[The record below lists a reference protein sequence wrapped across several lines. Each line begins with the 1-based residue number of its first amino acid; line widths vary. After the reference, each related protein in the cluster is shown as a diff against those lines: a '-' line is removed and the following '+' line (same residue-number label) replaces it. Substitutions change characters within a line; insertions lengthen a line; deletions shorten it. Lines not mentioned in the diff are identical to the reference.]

1 VCLGGQQK
9 AGEAGFGAGG
19 RGVPEW
25 SGMVFNMD
33 VKNGVEK
40 KKVQSLSRAI
50 AEGSSGLH
58 SAMCGAH
65 SEA

>member
-1 VCLGGQQK
+1 VVNKGRR
-9 AGEAGFGAGG
+9 ETRFGAGG

-25 SGMVFNMD
+25 CGRVFNTD

-50 AEGSSGLH
+50 AEGFSGLH
-58 SAMCGAH
+58 SAMCGTDR
-65 SEA
+65 EE

>member
-1 VCLGGQQK
+1 
-9 AGEAGFGAGG
+9 
-19 RGVPEW
+19 
-25 SGMVFNMD
+25 MVFNMD

>member
-1 VCLGGQQK
+1 VVNKGPWK
-9 AGEAGFGAGG
+9 TGFGAGG

-25 SGMVFNMD
+25 GGMVFNMD

-50 AEGSSGLH
+50 AEGFSGLH
-58 SAMCGAH
+58 SAMCATHCGA
-65 SEA
+65 